1 MKKSSVSYSQIFM
14 YICVVLTLVLLATQF
29 LPFWE
34 CSNCED
40 STASISDYVWF
51 PEHHKDITNTIMKD
65 LYGKKF
71 AVADVVLTPV
81 IIVATFILSL
91 LLCIKNAHKPLYAII
106 PAIGG
111 GASVVG
117 YLTSP
122 GLQAG
127 SNWVIHMAVAAVL
140 FVCALVVLS
149 GPIVK
154 LAKKKAAEK
163 Q

>member
-1 MKKSSVSYSQIFM
+1 M
-14 YICVVLTLVLLATQF
+14 YISVALMLVMMATQF

-34 CSNCED
+34 CSACED
-40 STASISDYVWF
+40 GVASISDYVWF

-81 IIVATFILSL
+81 IIVACTILSL
-91 LLCIKNAHKPLYAII
+91 FFCLKNADKYIYAII

-111 GASVVG
+111 AAGVFG
-117 YLTSP
+117 YLTCP

-127 SNWVIHMAVAAVL
+127 SNWVIHMAVGAAL
-140 FVCALVVLS
+140 LACSLAAFS
-149 GPIVK
+149 GFIVS
-154 LAKKKAAEK
+154 LAKKKAREK
-163 Q
+163 L

>member
-1 MKKSSVSYSQIFM
+1 MKKSSVTYSKVFM
-14 YICVVLTLVLLATQF
+14 YICVVLMLVLLATQF

-40 STASISDYVWF
+40 GVASISDYVWF
-51 PEHHKDITNTIMKD
+51 PEHHKDITNGIMKD

-81 IIVATFILSL
+81 VIVATFVLSL
-91 LLCIKNAHKPLYAII
+91 FFCIKNTHKPVYAII

-111 GASVVG
+111 AFGVVG

-127 SNWVIHMAVAAVL
+127 SNWVLHMAVAAVL
-140 FVCALVVLS
+140 LVCALVVLS
-149 GPIVK
+149 EPVIK